1 MSRSSFRSCR
11 SQMLSKTGV
20 LRNFTKITGKL
31 LCRGPFVNKVTGFCT
46 GNFSGRLILYFQ
58 NSLFTFTLVTQK
70 RQFERILNL
79 SLVEHI
85 KMPEKCGR
93 EIFINFWSSK
103 HRNQFHEKSF
113 QFKSLQF
120 LKKNTQYLFLVEVFI
135 KIFLRQD
142 ALQRYFRIYL
152 RSKCPQKRLFAYE
165 ILYQY

>member
-11 SQMLSKTGV
+11 SQMLSKIGV

-31 LCRGPFVNKVTGFCT
+31 LCRGPFFNKVTGSCT

-58 NSLFTFTLVTQK
+58 NSLFYLYISYSKQTK
-70 RQFERILNL
+70 KKIERILNL

-103 HRNQFHEKSF
+103 YRNQFHEKSF
-113 QFKSLQF
+113 
-120 LKKNTQYLFLVEVFI
+120 
-135 KIFLRQD
+135 
-142 ALQRYFRIYL
+142 
-152 RSKCPQKRLFAYE
+152 
-165 ILYQY
+165 